1 MNHLVRDDIIA
12 DIEID
17 CVIGDVHIIINTCI
31 RIVECILINPT
42 VAVVEIRT
50 CREIILAHNI
60 SHVVVD
66 ILVNIALNIHVI
78 NWNVHSIH
86 VIVVAIVEIHL
97 VLIEV
102 IHVILVVILIILV
115 PLILVIALLL
125 IRVAIIASCWLIVVI
140 PCLARD
146 HLQIL
151 SLQCQQLSFVT
162 LTLLNLLHDVHCS
175 LCYFRLD

>member
-17 CVIGDVHIIINTCI
+17 CVISDVHIIINTCI

-78 NWNVHSIH
+78 NWNVHTIH
-86 VIVVAIVEIHL
+86 VIVVEIHL

-162 LTLLNLLHDVHCS
+162 LTLLDLLHDVHRS